1 VQSFVSLH
9 KIKHLMKKILIFI
22 PLFFIFFYTF
32 SQNSKNNRIIN
43 WQNPKSV
50 SHYFNIEQKNINKT
64 EILVFDNAC
73 YNQNSLLPYYYEL
86 IKVNSPSSEIKVANI
101 KYKQLT
107 REELLVLKN
116 KNTIPEKIEYESII
130 NYIRSKP
137 YIQFSL
143 LPFRKNSIT
152 GQIEKVVSFEI
163 AIAQSSLIS
172 SQKNTRTKS
181 YGTSSVLRTG
191 NWVKIKLNKNG
202 VYKITYS
209 ELTEMGFTNPGSIRI
224 YGNSSGLLPI
234 SNTEESQDDLTGN
247 DIFIEKGSDGVF
259 NSGDYILFYAKSA
272 DQWNYNESTGF
283 YDLTNHI
290 YSDYNYFF
298 LTTNAGSTG
307 TINTATTPSG
317 AATQILTTFTYLIQ
331 YENDTKNLIESGQLW
346 FGEHFDITTSYD
358 FDFSIPDRTATS
370 IQCKVVVAARSS
382 EISSFNIKSGA
393 QTIANVSIP
402 KVEMSG
408 ELEYANSEVAEG
420 NFTSSSDNFSININ
434 YNKSSSSSEGWLD
447 YICLNAERKIKL
459 SKDQLIF
466 NYYNSGAV
474 SEIIEFQ
481 IQNASSA
488 IVWDVT
494 DPNHPQKINTPSIG
508 GGTVEIKVNAAPG
521 LNEYIAFNNSNFLIT
536 EEVGEISNQNLH
548 AINHKDMI
556 IVTHP
561 DFISQASEIATIHE
575 TTDNISVVIVTPEQI
590 YNEFSSGS
598 PDASA
603 IRNFVRM
610 VYERATSSDTLKYLL
625 FVGDGSYD
633 HKSITAENNNF
644 ILTYQSTNSLSPTGS
659 FVTDDFFGLLDATDN
674 VENSNSGL
682 VDIGIGRLTVR
693 SSEEAQQMVDK
704 IKSYLDFGNYGD
716 WMNSICFV
724 ADDEDGNTHM
734 IDADKLAT
742 FVDTTYPYLNIN
754 KIYLDAFP
762 QESSAIYESYPEV
775 NRLVKDEVNN
785 GVLIFNYTG
794 HGGEN
799 GLAHER
805 ILSIDDI
812 NSWVNFNKLAIFMTA
827 TCEFSRFDNHK
838 YTSAGE
844 HVLLNP
850 NGGAIVL
857 FSTTRLV
864 YSGPNYILNRNFYNY
879 IFEKD
884 NEGNDRAFGDIMRLT
899 KNASGTGNN
908 KRNFTLL
915 GDPAIKMHIP
925 EYDVITDSINHRN
938 VNDYTD
944 TLKALSK
951 VTIHGHIENSAKSI
965 ISNYNGIVYPV
976 VLDKKKTITTL
987 GNDGDTPMDFEVQN
1001 NTLFKGKASVINGK
1015 FEFSFVVPKDI
1026 SYNFDNGKIS
1036 FYSKSS
1042 NSDAKG
1048 FFKEFLIGGTDEN
1061 AEPDNFGPEIR
1072 LYMNDENFVS
1082 GGVTNESPK
1091 LIAILSDSSGINTV
1105 GNGIGHDITVT
1116 LDKNSSDIIVL
1127 NDYYESDLDEYQSG
1141 KIEYLFSELENGDH
1155 NLKLKVWD
1163 VYNNSSEGDM
1173 DFIVAESENLAIR
1186 NLLNYPNPFTESTA
1200 FYFDHNRPNEDLD
1213 ILIQIFTVSGKLVK
1227 TITSIINSNA
1237 FRSDPI
1243 RWDGLDDFGDNIG
1256 RGVYI
1261 YQIRVRTFDG
1271 EIVKKI
1277 EKLVILK

>member
-1 VQSFVSLH
+1 
-9 KIKHLMKKILIFI
+9 MKKILIFV
-22 PLFFIFFYTF
+22 PLFFIFLYTF
-32 SQNSKNNRIIN
+32 GQNSKNIRVIN
-43 WQNPKSV
+43 WQSSKSV
-50 SHYFNIEQKNINKT
+50 SHYFNIDQKNINKT
-64 EILVFDNAC
+64 EYLVFENAC
-73 YNQNSLLPYYYEL
+73 YSQNSLLPYYYEL
-86 IKVNSPSSEIKVANI
+86 IKVNSSKTEIKITNI

-107 REELLVLKN
+107 REELLVIKN
-116 KNTIPEKIEYESII
+116 KNEIPETIEYESII
-130 NYIRSKP
+130 NYVRSKP
-137 YIQFSL
+137 YIQL
-143 LPFRKNSIT
+143 KLIPFKKNSLS
-152 GQIEKVVSFEI
+152 GQIEKVISFEI
-163 AIAQSSLIS
+163 AIVPSSKRVS
-172 SQKNTRTKS
+172 PKNIGTKS
-181 YGTSSVLRTG
+181 FSSSSVLRTG
-191 NWVKIKLNKNG
+191 NWIKIRINENG
-202 VYKITYS
+202 IYKITYN
-209 ELTEMGFTNPGSIRI
+209 ELTEMGFTNPGGLRI

-234 SNTEESQDDLTGN
+234 SNTEEIQDDLNGN
-247 DIFIEKGSDGVF
+247 DIFIEKGSDGIF
-259 NSGDYILFYAKSA
+259 NDGDYILFYVKGP
-272 DQWNYNESTGF
+272 DQWSYNEATGF
-283 YDLTNHI
+283 YDLTKHI

-307 TINTATTPSG
+307 TVNTATTPSG
-317 AATQILTTFTYLIQ
+317 GATKTLTTFTDFSHH
-331 YENDTKNLIESGQLW
+331 ENNTENLLESGQLW
-346 FGEHFDITTSYD
+346 FGEHFDITTSYN
-358 FDFSIPDRTATS
+358 FDFSFPDLIKTTPIS
-370 IQCKVVVAARSS
+370 CKIAVAARSS
-382 EISSFNIKSGA
+382 ASSSYNIKYSS
-393 QTIANVSIP
+393 QTIANLSIP
-402 KVEMSG
+402 SVNMSSYTSV
-408 ELEYANSEVAEG
+408 YAIREIAEG
-420 NFTSSSDNFSININ
+420 DFTSSSDNFTINLN

-447 YICLNAERKIKL
+447 YICLNAERKIRL
-459 SKDQLIF
+459 SEDQLIF
-466 NYYNSGAV
+466 NYYNSGAI
-474 SEIIEFQ
+474 SEIVEFQ
-481 IQNASSA
+481 IQNAGSA
-488 IVWDVT
+488 TIWDVT
-494 DPNHPQKINTPSIG
+494 DPNHPQKINTTSIG
-508 GGTVEIKVNAAPG
+508 GGTIEAKVNTAPG
-521 LNEYIAFNNSNFLIT
+521 LNEYIAFNNTNFLIT
-536 EEVGEISNQNLH
+536 EAIGDIANQNLH

-556 IVTHP
+556 VVTHP
-561 DFISQASEIATIHE
+561 DFISQANEIATIHE
-575 TTDNISVVIVTPEQI
+575 TNDNLSVLVVTPEQI

-610 VYERATSSDTLKYLL
+610 VYERSTSADTLKYLL
-625 FVGDGSYD
+625 FIGDGSYD

-644 ILTYQSTNSLSPTGS
+644 ILTYQSENSLNPTGS

-682 VDIGIGRLTVR
+682 VDIGIGRLPVK
-693 SSEEAQQMVDK
+693 SSEEAQQIVEK
-704 IKSYLDFGNYGD
+704 IKSYLNFENYSD
-716 WMNSICFV
+716 WINSICFV
-724 ADDEDGNTHM
+724 GDDEDNNVHM
-734 IDADKLAT
+734 RDADKLAS
-742 FVDTTYPYLNIN
+742 FVDTTYPHFNIN

-762 QESSAIYESYPEV
+762 QESSSIYESYPEV

-812 NSWVNFNKLAIFMTA
+812 TSWVNFNKLAVFMTA

-844 HVLLNP
+844 LVLLNP
-850 NGGAIVL
+850 NGGGIAL

-864 YSGPNYILNRNFYNY
+864 YSSPNYTLNRNFYNY
-879 IFEKD
+879 VFEKD
-884 NEGNDRAFGDIMRLT
+884 NKGKNRAFGDIIRLA
-899 KNASGTGNN
+899 KNASGTENN

-925 EYDVITDSINHRN
+925 EYNIITDSINHRN
-938 VNDYTD
+938 VKDYID

-951 VTIHGHIENSAKSI
+951 VTIHGHIENNAKTI
-965 ISNYNGIVYPV
+965 ISSYNGIVYPV

-1001 NTLFKGKASVINGK
+1001 NILFKGKASVINGK
-1015 FEFSFVVPKDI
+1015 FEYSFVVPKDI

-1036 FYSKSS
+1036 YYSLSS

-1061 AEPDNFGPEIR
+1061 AEPDNFGPEIK

-1082 GGVTNESPK
+1082 GGVTDENPK
-1091 LIAILSDSSGINTV
+1091 LIAVLSDSSGINTV
-1105 GNGIGHDITVT
+1105 GNGIGHDITAT

-1127 NDYYESDLDEYQSG
+1127 NDYYESDLDDYQRG

-1213 ILIQIFTVSGKLVK
+1213 ILIQVFTISGKLVK
-1227 TITSIINSNA
+1227 TISSIINSNA

-1261 YQIRVRTFDG
+1261 YQMRVRTFDG
-1271 EIVKKI
+1271 EVVKKI

>member
-1 VQSFVSLH
+1 
-9 KIKHLMKKILIFI
+9 MKKISIFI
-22 PLFFIFFYTF
+22 LLFFIILYTF
-32 SQNSKNNRIIN
+32 GQNSQDIRILR

-50 SHYFNIEQKNINKT
+50 SHYFNIDQKNINKT
-64 EILVFDNAC
+64 EFLVFDNSF
-73 YNQNSLLPYYYEL
+73 NDPTTLLPFYYEL
-86 IKVNSPSSEIKVANI
+86 IKVNSSKVEIKVANI

-107 REELLVLKN
+107 KEELLVIKN
-116 KNTIPEKIEYESII
+116 KNIIPETIDYNSTI
-130 NYIRSKP
+130 NYKRSKP

-143 LPFRKNSIT
+143 LPFRKNNLT
-152 GQIEKVVSFEI
+152 GQIEKVISFEI
-163 AIAQSSLIS
+163 EIVPSLKKILP
-172 SQKNTRTKS
+172 QNERTKS
-181 YGTSSVLRTG
+181 YSSSSVLRTG
-191 NWVKIKLNKNG
+191 NWVKIKLNKTG
-202 VYKITYS
+202 IYKITYS
-209 ELTEMGFTNPGSIRI
+209 ELSEMGFTNPGNIRI

-234 SNTEESQDDLTGN
+234 SNTEESQDDLFSN
-247 DIFIEKGSDGVF
+247 DIFIEKGSDGIF
-259 NSGDYILFYAKSA
+259 NSGDYILFYAKGP
-272 DQWNYNESTGF
+272 DQWEYDEANDFYN
-283 YDLTNHI
+283 LTKHI
-290 YSDYNYFF
+290 YSDYNFFF
-298 LTTNAGSTG
+298 LTTNSGVAGEISS
-307 TINTATTPSG
+307 ATTPSG
-317 AATQILTTFTYLIQ
+317 IVTKTLTDFTDFFH
-331 YENDTKNLIESGQLW
+331 YEKDNENLLESGQLW
-346 FGEHFDITTSYD
+346 FGEHFDISTSYN
-358 FDFSIPDRTATS
+358 FDFSFPDLIKTTP
-370 IQCKVVVAARSS
+370 IKCKAAVAARSS
-382 EISSFNIKSGA
+382 ANSTFSFKSGS
-393 QTIANVSIP
+393 QTIAILSIP
-402 KVEMSG
+402 YVNMSSYTSV
-408 ELEYANSEVAEG
+408 YANREIAEG
-420 NFTSSSDNFSININ
+420 SFSSSSDNFTININ

-447 YICLNAERKIKL
+447 YICLNAERKIRL
-459 SKDQLIF
+459 SGDQLIF

-481 IQNASSA
+481 VQNASSA
-488 IVWDVT
+488 IIWDVT
-494 DPNHPQKINTPSIG
+494 NPNHPKKINTTSIG
-508 GGTVEIKVNAAPG
+508 GGTIQAKVNATPG
-521 LNEYIAFNNSNFLIT
+521 LNEYIAFNNTNFLIA
-536 EEVGEISNQNLH
+536 EEAGEINNQNLH

-556 IVTHP
+556 IVSHP
-561 DFISQASEIATIHE
+561 DFISQANEIAAIHE
-575 TTDNISVVIVTPEQI
+575 ANDNLSISVVTPEQI
-590 YNEFSSGS
+590 FNEFSSGS

-610 VYERATSSDTLKYLL
+610 IYERATSTDTLKYLL
-625 FVGDGSYD
+625 FIGDGSFD
-633 HKSITAENNNF
+633 HKSITAENNNY
-644 ILTYQSTNSLSPTGS
+644 ILTYQSINSLEPTGS

-682 VDIGIGRLTVR
+682 VDIGIGRLPVK
-693 SSEEAQQMVDK
+693 SSEEAQQQVEK
-704 IKSYLDFGNYGD
+704 IKSYLDFGNYGS
-716 WMNSICFV
+716 WINSICFV
-724 ADDEDGNTHM
+724 GDDEDNNVHM
-734 IDADKLAT
+734 TDADNLAS
-742 FVDTTYPYLNIN
+742 FVDTTYSYFNVN

-812 NSWVNFNKLAIFMTA
+812 NSWVNFTKLAVFMTA

-838 YTSAGE
+838 YSSAGE
-844 HVLLNP
+844 LVLLNP
-850 NGGAIVL
+850 NGGGIAL

-864 YSGPNYILNRNFYNY
+864 YSSPNYTLNRNFYNY
-879 IFEKD
+879 VFEKD
-884 NEGNDRAFGDIMRLT
+884 NKGKNRAFGDIIRLA

-915 GDPAIKMHIP
+915 GDPALKMHIP
-925 EYDVITDSINHRN
+925 EYNIITDSINHRN

-951 VTIHGHIENSAKSI
+951 VTIHGHIENNAKSI
-965 ISNYNGIVYPV
+965 ISSYNGIVYPV

-987 GNDGDTPMDFEVQN
+987 GNDGDTPIDFEVQN
-1001 NTLFKGKASVINGK
+1001 NILFKGKASVINGK
-1015 FEFSFVVPKDI
+1015 FNYSFVVPKDI
-1026 SYNFDNGKIS
+1026 SYNLDYGKITY
-1036 FYSKSS
+1036 YSLSS
-1042 NSDAKG
+1042 NTDAKG

-1061 AEPDNFGPEIR
+1061 AEPDNFGPEIK

-1082 GGVTNESPK
+1082 GGVTDENPK

-1116 LDKNSSDIIVL
+1116 LDKNSSDVIVM
-1127 NDYYESDLDEYQSG
+1127 NDYYESDLDDYQKG
-1141 KIEYLFSELENGDH
+1141 KIEYLFSEIENGNH

-1163 VYNNSSEGDM
+1163 VYNNSSEGDL

-1227 TITSIINSNA
+1227 TISTIINSNA

-1271 EIVKKI
+1271 EVVKKI

>member
-1 VQSFVSLH
+1 
-9 KIKHLMKKILIFI
+9 MKKILIFV
-22 PLFFIFFYTF
+22 PLFFIFLYTF
-32 SQNSKNNRIIN
+32 GQNSKNTRIIN
-43 WQNPKSV
+43 WENPKSV
-50 SHYFNIEQKNINKT
+50 SHYFNIDQKNINKT
-64 EILVFDNAC
+64 ELLVFENAC
-73 YNQNSLLPYYYEL
+73 YNQNTLLPYYYEL
-86 IKVNSPSSEIKVANI
+86 IKVSSSKTEIKITNI

-107 REELLVLKN
+107 REESLVIKN
-116 KNTIPEKIEYESII
+116 KNKIPETIEYESTI

-137 YIQFSL
+137 YIQLSL
-143 LPFRKNSIT
+143 LPLKKNNFT
-152 GQIEKVVSFEI
+152 GQIEKVISFEI
-163 AIAQSSLIS
+163 EIVPSSKGIS
-172 SQKNTRTKS
+172 LQRMRTKS
-181 YGTSSVLRTG
+181 FSSSSVLRTG
-191 NWVKIKLNKNG
+191 NWVKIRINKNG
-202 VYKITYS
+202 IYRISYS
-209 ELTEMGFTNPGSIRI
+209 ELIEMGFSNPENVRI

-234 SNTEESQDDLTGN
+234 TNTGEFQDDLNGN
-247 DIFIEKGSDGVF
+247 DIFIEKGSDGIF
-259 NSGDYILFYAKSA
+259 NDGDYILFYAKGP
-272 DQWNYNESTGF
+272 DQWNYDEATIF
-283 YDLTNHI
+283 YDLTKHI

-298 LTTNAGSTG
+298 LTTNAGTAG
-307 TINTATTPSG
+307 EINTATTPSG
-317 AATQILTTFTYLIQ
+317 SATKTLTNFTDFSHF
-331 YENDTKNLIESGQLW
+331 ENNTKNLLESGQLW
-346 FGEHFDITTSYD
+346 FGEHFDITTSYN
-358 FDFSIPDRTATS
+358 FDFNFPDLIKITP
-370 IQCKVVVAARSS
+370 IKCKASLAARSS
-382 EISSFNIKSGA
+382 ASSTFNIKSGS
-393 QTIANVSIP
+393 QTIANLSIP
-402 KVEMSG
+402 LVNMSSYTST
-408 ELEYANSEVAEG
+408 YAIREIAEG
-420 NFTSSSDNFSININ
+420 DFTSSSDNFTINII

-447 YICLNAERKIKL
+447 YICLNAERKIRL
-459 SKDQLIF
+459 SENQLIF

-474 SEIIEFQ
+474 SEIVEFQ

-488 IVWDVT
+488 IVWNVT
-494 DPNHPQKINTPSIG
+494 DPNHPQKINTTSIG
-508 GGTVEIKVNAAPG
+508 GGTIEAKVNAAPG
-521 LNEYIAFNNSNFLIT
+521 LNEYVAFNSTDFMGT
-536 EEVGEISNQNLH
+536 EVIGDINNQNLH

-561 DFISQASEIATIHE
+561 DFISQANEIATIHE
-575 TTDNISVVIVTPEQI
+575 TYDNLSVIVVTPEQI

-610 VYERATSSDTLKYLL
+610 IYERPTSTDTLKYLL

-633 HKSITAENNNF
+633 HKSITAENTNF
-644 ILTYQSTNSLSPTGS
+644 ILTYQSVNSLNPTGS

-682 VDIGIGRLTVR
+682 VDIGIGRLPVK
-693 SSEEAQQMVDK
+693 SAEEAQQIVEK
-704 IKSYLDFGNYGD
+704 IKSYIDFSNKGD
-716 WMNSICFV
+716 WINSICFV
-724 ADDEDGNTHM
+724 GDDEDNNVHM
-734 IDADKLAT
+734 RDADKLAS

-762 QESSAIYESYPEV
+762 QESSSIYESYPEV

-812 NSWVNFNKLAIFMTA
+812 TSWVNFNELAVFMTA

-844 HVLLNP
+844 LVLLNP
-850 NGGAIVL
+850 NGGGIAL

-864 YSGPNYILNRNFYNY
+864 YSSPNYTLNRNFYNY
-879 IFEKD
+879 VFEKD
-884 NEGNDRAFGDIMRLT
+884 YEGNNRAFGDIIRLA
-899 KNASGTGNN
+899 KNASGTENN

-915 GDPAIKMHIP
+915 GDPAIKIHVP
-925 EYDVITDSINHRN
+925 EFNVITDSINHRN

-951 VTIHGHIENSAKSI
+951 VTIHGHIENNAKTI
-965 ISNYNGIVYPV
+965 ISSYNGIVYPV

-987 GNDGDTPMDFEVQN
+987 GNDGDIPMDFEVQN
-1001 NTLFKGKASVINGK
+1001 NILFKGKASVINGE
-1015 FEFSFVVPKDI
+1015 FEYSFVVPKDI

-1036 FYSKSS
+1036 YYSLSS

-1048 FFKEFLIGGTDEN
+1048 YFKDFLIGGTNEN

-1082 GGVTNESPK
+1082 GGVTDENPK
-1091 LIAILSDSSGINTV
+1091 LIAVLSDSSGINTV

-1116 LDKNSSDIIVL
+1116 LDKNSSDVIVM
-1127 NDYYESDLDEYQSG
+1127 NDYYESDLDDYQRG

-1213 ILIQIFTVSGKLVK
+1213 ILVQIFTVSGKLVK

-1243 RWDGLDDFGDNIG
+1243 RWDGLDDFGDKIG

-1271 EIVKKI
+1271 EVVKKI